1 MARKIETVTDKETE
15 KIVAGLKDKTKYLKI
30 LNCQNLIIT
39 ENLDYIFSCY
49 KLTVKTN
56 RNFDDQSL
64 TLYLPVLSNLQTS
77 SKEQKARLCFQ

>member
-1 MARKIETVTDKETE
+1 MTDRETGKI
-15 KIVAGLKDKTKYLKI
+15 IAALKDKTKYLKI

-56 RNFDDQSL
+56 CNFDDQSL

-77 SKEQKARLCFQ
+77 YKEQKARLFFQ